1 LNTPVRE
8 VQPLG
13 DRVTI
18 RLEDGTEIEAGSAVV
33 APGPWIREFVPELGK
48 RLKLTRQPLLWF
60 SPVMR
65 RASRQRRC
73 DGRRP
78 HAQRRESWFPQALCP
93 HIA

>member
-1 LNTPVRE
+1 MRLNTPVRE

-33 APGPWIREFVPELGK
+33 APGPWIREFVPAVGK

-60 SPVMR
+60 SPVDADLVRPDRMPVFFLQS
-65 RASRQRRC
+65 ARQC
-73 DGRRP
+73 CWTT
-78 HAQRRESWFPQALCP
+78 HSF
-93 HIA
+93 IA